1 MIDYIAVTK
10 HFQNKDKP
18 FLNNCQ
24 KKTSYEDTGCTKYI
38 LHGCKDLKL
47 YWYENSNTLK
57 LQGSITYFI
66 QGHNFTY
73 SNSIFCEAIKTIEN
87 MLKCHLWDAYVD
99 EFEFGKIIKVE
110 YEPKEYITKHYSDDK
125 KLTMNEI
132 GKDRGYLKWWEA
144 QNLSLK
150 MYDINRNIK
159 KKQSNIGKQRLMDI
173 GWNPAEHYL
182 KWEVHYKKPHLYF
195 NNGIG
200 IKLSDLVK
208 PAFQTTISNDLIYQ
222 YSRLST
228 MKSIITPNNKK
239 DLKTSDI
246 ILLELAESM
255 INNNLSIRET
265 KKKLYN
271 RINNISKD
279 ILSDSDKKARKR
291 QISSL
296 IKKLKEEKTSKWDIT
311 EKLKEQCS

>member
-24 KKTSYEDTGCTKYI
+24 IKVFYKDTGCTKYI
-38 LHGCKDLKL
+38 LHGCNDLKL

-125 KLTMNEI
+125 KLTMNER
-132 GKDRGYLKWWEA
+132 GKDRGYFKWWEA

-159 KKQSNIGKQRLMDI
+159 NKQSNIGKQTLIDI

-182 KWEVHYKKPHLYF
+182 KWEAHYKKPHQYF

-208 PAFQTTISNDLIYQ
+208 PAFQTTISTDFSGTSVMWCSI
-222 YSRLST
+222 SRLGDGS
-228 MKSIITPNNKK
+228 S
-239 DLKTSDI
+239 
-246 ILLELAESM
+246 
-255 INNNLSIRET
+255 
-265 KKKLYN
+265 
-271 RINNISKD
+271 
-279 ILSDSDKKARKR
+279 SDSVEY
-291 QISSL
+291 IYL
-296 IKKLKEEKTSKWDIT
+296 LW
-311 EKLKEQCS
+311 

>member
-24 KKTSYEDTGCTKYI
+24 IKVFYKDTGCTKYI
-38 LHGCKDLKL
+38 LHGWL

-125 KLTMNEI
+125 KLTMNER
-132 GKDRGYLKWWEA
+132 GKDRGYFKWWEA

-159 KKQSNIGKQRLMDI
+159 NKQSNIGKQTLIDI

-182 KWEVHYKKPHLYF
+182 KWEAHYKKPHQYF

-208 PAFQTTISNDLIYQ
+208 PAFQTTISTDLIYQ

-228 MKSIITPNNKK
+228 MKSIVTPNDKK
-239 DLKTSDI
+239 SLKTADI

-255 INNNLSIRET
+255 INSNFSIQET
-265 KKKLYN
+265 QKKLYN

-291 QISSL
+291 QINSL

>member
-24 KKTSYEDTGCTKYI
+24 IKVFYKDTGCTKYI
-38 LHGCKDLKL
+38 LHGCNDLKL

-125 KLTMNEI
+125 KLT
-132 GKDRGYLKWWEA
+132 L
-144 QNLSLK
+144 QK
-150 MYDINRNIK
+150 MYVD
-159 KKQSNIGKQRLMDI
+159 SGVIGMLRLDSSKTFQTI
-173 GWNPAEHYL
+173 AENNN
-182 KWEVHYKKPHLYF
+182 EQIVANYF
-195 NNGIG
+195 NSIV
-200 IKLSDLVK
+200 SDLNT
-208 PAFQTTISNDLIYQ
+208 AA
-222 YSRLST
+222 
-228 MKSIITPNNKK
+228 
-239 DLKTSDI
+239 KTSD
-246 ILLELAESM
+246 S
-255 INNNLSIRET
+255 
-265 KKKLYN
+265 
-271 RINNISKD
+271 
-279 ILSDSDKKARKR
+279 
-291 QISSL
+291 
-296 IKKLKEEKTSKWDIT
+296 W
-311 EKLKEQCS
+311 